1 MDFEKEV
8 TESTQTNNDI
18 IETNVKKALECLD
31 ISFDEQM
38 RVEELA
44 LDLNNKT
51 TNEVIDLSV
60 DDITDRSE
68 TSVGLN
74 IWNESSVDSYSTVT
88 TKKIKSEHN
97 LSTTSN
103 TIDVSNEVSI
113 SDCVSSLESSTIG
126 SPESK
131 SKKKCDVINR
141 EINYVNAVLSETLG
155 KPVVNRYP
163 LKYRWQLWF
172 WRADQGVKVVWEEA
186 LQQVCKPFATIE
198 DFWRLYH
205 HIICVQQL
213 GMKSVI
219 II

>member
-1 MDFEKEV
+1 
-8 TESTQTNNDI
+8 
-18 IETNVKKALECLD
+18 
-31 ISFDEQM
+31 M

-131 SKKKCDVINR
+131 SKKCDVINR